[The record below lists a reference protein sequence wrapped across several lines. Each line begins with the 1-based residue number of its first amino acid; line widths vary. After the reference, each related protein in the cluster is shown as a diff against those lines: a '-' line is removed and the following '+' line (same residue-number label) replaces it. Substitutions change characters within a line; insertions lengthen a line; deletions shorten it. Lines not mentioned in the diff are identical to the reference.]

1 MTLVNPLDMTT
12 AETLLRIVLAVALG
26 AFETLLLIVLAV
38 ALSPFVAGIVVL
50 SLLGALV
57 ADDRDGDA

>member
-12 AETLLRIVLAVALG
+12 AETLLRIVLALALVA
-26 AFETLLLIVLAV
+26 
-38 ALSPFVAGIVVL
+38 FVAGIGVL

>member
-26 AFETLLLIVLAV
+26 AF
-38 ALSPFVAGIVVL
+38 VAGIGVL

-57 ADDRDGDA
+57 ADDLDGRAAVAAAKQEVDRD

>member
-12 AETLLRIVLAVALG
+12 AETLLRIVLALALG
-26 AFETLLLIVLAV
+26 AF
-38 ALSPFVAGIVVL
+38 VAGIGVL